1 MDIEG
6 EEYDVIFDTANETLK
21 KFSIVHIHSN
31 NNVVPIKHRGYE
43 FPPFMEFTFLRKD
56 RIHYWSYTKSFPHP
70 LDIVNVPSKPDFALP
85 KCWYQPVI

>member
-43 FPPFMEFTFLRKD
+43 FPHLWNLLF
-56 RIHYWSYTKSFPHP
+56 
-70 LDIVNVPSKPDFALP
+70 
-85 KCWYQPVI
+85 